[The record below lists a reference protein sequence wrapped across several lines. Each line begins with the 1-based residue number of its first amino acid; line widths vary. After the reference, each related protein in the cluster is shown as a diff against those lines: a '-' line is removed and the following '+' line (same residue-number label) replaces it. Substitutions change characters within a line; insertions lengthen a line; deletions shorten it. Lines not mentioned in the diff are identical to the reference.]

1 MNEIPDNQGIIL
13 DFKKKRL
20 IIPLKDEIG
29 AIRASQ
35 LIAGMI
41 HDGENDTAK
50 TLWRM
55 ILNLEHL
62 AQYNKLVIEQAKQV
76 FEMLDAD
83 TDGVEH

>member
-1 MNEIPDNQGIIL
+1 MADTTNDQGIVL
-13 DFKKKRL
+13 DFSKKRL
-20 IIPLKDEIG
+20 IIPLTAEIG
-29 AIRASQ
+29 AVRVSQ

-62 AQYNKLVIEQAKQV
+62 AHYNKMVIEQAQQV
-76 FEMLDAD
+76 FEMTDAD
-83 TDGVEH
+83 DGVEH